1 MQPPSSASLAKGSRE
16 ASDMSEYIDKVPA
29 LRLSRIRDDLS
40 SRREPP
46 PERLE

>member
-1 MQPPSSASLAKGSRE
+1 
-16 ASDMSEYIDKVPA
+16 MSEYIDKVPA

>member
-1 MQPPSSASLAKGSRE
+1 
-16 ASDMSEYIDKVPA
+16 MSEYIDRVPA
-29 LRLSRIRDDLS
+29 LRLSRIRDGLA